1 MWKFNRT
8 GCSAGFGSGR
18 VRLVRHGLVI
28 DHDPSASAP
37 KTFVRI
43 VDEDYAESWM
53 EGMDVYHNP
62 RAKYPLDPAMV
73 TEAAHHRLLSD
84 GRIESVAPEWQPLTS
99 VTTITVMDVRRGGW
113 PASASACPNPML
125 GRSSALA

>member
-1 MWKFNRT
+1 MFNSSATISKFNRI
-8 GCSAGFGSGR
+8 GFSAGFGSSR
-18 VRLVRHGLVI
+18 VRLVRHGLAI

-37 KTFVRI
+37 KPFVRI

-73 TEAAHHRLLSD
+73 MGAAHHRLLSD

-99 VTTITVMDVRRGGW
+99 VTTITVMNARRSG
-113 PASASACPNPML
+113 
-125 GRSSALA
+125 